1 MSLWQRITHAV
12 RVEDLMAQGA
22 KIAAIIVGALVINF
36 LINRALRRLEA
47 RAPALKA
54 AGVVERRQ
62 AVTAIGLAGSVAR
75 WTLFVVAAI
84 MVLRELGINII
95 PILAGASIVGLAVG
109 FGSQTLVRD
118 VVSGFFII
126 LEGQLAVGDKAEING
141 VYGVVDEIGL
151 RTTRLAAPGG
161 QIRYFAN
168 GAIANITRY
177 PGGSAPYVIAVPA
190 ARDKVE
196 QTRDAAAGILADL
209 GTAHGYFASAP
220 AVRDVLDLPDYG
232 PVIRFNA
239 LVLPGAKAA
248 FEANA
253 VARITALLADR
264 GLAVPAGRDV
274 GVQSDAAP
282 AEQGRSDPA

>member
-1 MSLWQRITHAV
+1 MSLWQRIIHAV
-12 RVEDLMAQGA
+12 PVENLMAQGV
-22 KIAAIIVGALVINF
+22 KIAAIVIGAVVINF
-36 LINRALRRLEA
+36 LINRGVRRLEA

-62 AVTAIGLAGSVAR
+62 AVTALGLAGSVAR
-75 WTLFVVAAI
+75 WTLFLVAAI
-84 MVLRELGINII
+84 MVLREFGINPT
-95 PILAGASIVGLAVG
+95 PILAGAGIIGLAVG

-151 RTTRLAAPGG
+151 RTTRLVAPGG

-168 GAIANITRY
+168 GTIANIIRY
-177 PGGSAPYVIAVPA
+177 PAGSAPFLIALPA
-190 ARDKVE
+190 ARDKME
-196 QTRDAAAGILADL
+196 QTRDAAARILADL
-209 GTAHGYFASAP
+209 GAAHGYFASPP
-220 AVRDVLDLPDYG
+220 ALRDVLDLPDYG

-239 LVLPGAKAA
+239 LVLPETKAA

-253 VARITALLADR
+253 AARITALLAER
-264 GLAVPAGRDV
+264 GLPVPAARDV
-274 GVQSDAAP
+274 GMQGDIAP
-282 AEQGRSDPA
+282 AKIPQTERS